1 MRGLN
6 GCDRSPQ
13 LQLEEQAGA
22 TWNEETSHGPGE
34 TGSLREL
41 GALGSG
47 RTGAVRKEMLG
58 LPAHEGTTDLS
69 GQNSL

>member
-1 MRGLN
+1 MAVTGAPSYSWRRRQALPGKEEM
-6 GCDRSPQ
+6 SP
-13 LQLEEQAGA
+13 
-22 TWNEETSHGPGE
+22 GPGE

-58 LPAHEGTTDLS
+58 LSAHEGTTDLP
-69 GQNSL
+69 GCNSL